1 MEFDYYEATNVKFDP
16 YNSDNEARFG
26 KLEKKVQVS
35 TPARGGIDRENLFDT
50 SLFSIK
56 NHFDQ

>member
-16 YNSDNEARFG
+16 YNSDDEARFG

-35 TPARGGIDRENLFDT
+35 TPARGGIDRENLFYI
-50 SLFSIK
+50 L
-56 NHFDQ
+56 